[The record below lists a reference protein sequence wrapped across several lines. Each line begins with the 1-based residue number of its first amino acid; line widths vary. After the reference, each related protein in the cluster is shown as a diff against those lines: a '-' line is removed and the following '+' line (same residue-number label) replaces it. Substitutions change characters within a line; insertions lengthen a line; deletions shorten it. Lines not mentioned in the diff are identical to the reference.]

1 MNCWIGTGGD
11 GMNAPGLVP
20 LVFLVPLVAAALL
33 PALTLKRP
41 RLAWAAALAVALA
54 TAAVAAL
61 LTAALVD
68 SSALRYSVGGW
79 AAPLGIELVFDRISA
94 ITVVFSGVTALA
106 LVFSR
111 TLAAGLGPRP
121 ALFHALVLVNLGGL
135 NGFAVA
141 GDLFN
146 LFVFMELLS
155 VSAYALVA
163 AGRAPGSALAALKY
177 LLPGAVSSL
186 LVLFSIG
193 IVFALTGS
201 LNMADA
207 GSRLAAADA
216 QAATMLAVAAF
227 AAGFMVKAAL
237 FPLHF
242 WLPDAHSVAPGP
254 VSALLSAL
262 VIKVGVIGLLRA
274 GLLFGEAAA
283 PALGQV
289 LTLLGAVAIVA
300 GAVAATVQRELKRLL
315 AYSTVSNVGY
325 IALGLGLAT
334 TASVAGS
341 LVHVAYHGVTKAGV
355 FLAAAAL
362 VERSGLHD
370 IDDLR
375 GLGHRMPWTATALSA
390 GMVALAGVPP
400 TAAFVGKWQIAL
412 GALEAQRPLLIAVAL
427 GGALLALGYGIRVIN
442 TLFFRS
448 PTHARVV
455 AAREAPVSMV
465 LPLILLVGL
474 ALSAGLSGAL
484 LIEFVRPV
492 AEMIGGR

>member
-1 MNCWIGTGGD
+1 MS
-11 GMNAPGLVP
+11 APELVP
-20 LVFLVPLVAAALL
+20 LVFLLPLVAAALL

-41 RLAWAAALAVALA
+41 RLAWAGALAIALA

-61 LTAALVD
+61 LTAALAD

-94 ITVVFSGVTALA
+94 ITVVFSAVTAVA

-111 TLAAGLGPRP
+111 TLADGLGPRP

-186 LVLFSIG
+186 LVLFAIG

-216 QAATMLAVAAF
+216 QTATALALAAF

-242 WLPDAHSVAPGP
+242 WLPDAHSAAPGP

-262 VIKVGVIGLLRA
+262 VIKVGVIGLLRTE
-274 GLLFGEAAA
+274 LLFGEAAE

-289 LTLLGAVAIVA
+289 LTVLGAVAIVA

-334 TASVAGS
+334 TPSVAGS

-412 GALEAQRPLLIAVAL
+412 GALEAQRPLLIAIVL

-455 AAREAPVSMV
+455 AAREAPASMV
-465 LPLILLVGL
+465 VPLVLLVGL

-484 LIEFVRPV
+484 LIDFVRPV
-492 AEMIGGR
+492 AQAIAGPVAETVGGR

>member
-207 GSRLAAADA
+207 G
-216 QAATMLAVAAF
+216 
-227 AAGFMVKAAL
+227 
-237 FPLHF
+237 
-242 WLPDAHSVAPGP
+242 
-254 VSALLSAL
+254 
-262 VIKVGVIGLLRA
+262 
-274 GLLFGEAAA
+274 
-283 PALGQV
+283 
-289 LTLLGAVAIVA
+289 
-300 GAVAATVQRELKRLL
+300 
-315 AYSTVSNVGY
+315 
-325 IALGLGLAT
+325 
-334 TASVAGS
+334 
-341 LVHVAYHGVTKAGV
+341 
-355 FLAAAAL
+355 
-362 VERSGLHD
+362 
-370 IDDLR
+370 
-375 GLGHRMPWTATALSA
+375 
-390 GMVALAGVPP
+390 
-400 TAAFVGKWQIAL
+400 
-412 GALEAQRPLLIAVAL
+412 
-427 GGALLALGYGIRVIN
+427 
-442 TLFFRS
+442 
-448 PTHARVV
+448 
-455 AAREAPVSMV
+455 
-465 LPLILLVGL
+465 
-474 ALSAGLSGAL
+474 
-484 LIEFVRPV
+484 
-492 AEMIGGR
+492 